1 MTLAGHRDSTG
12 HLANCPASAVN
23 LEGQM
28 PGQDGTPPYR
38 GVPLSRCPGNRANWE
53 TDQAAYDFEERA
65 AIREYEGNL
74 PRAAAERLARLDM
87 LKAVVRQDQAA

>member
-1 MTLAGHRDSTG
+1 MTLSGHPDRTG
-12 HLANCPASAVN
+12 QLANCPAGAVN
-23 LEGQM
+23 LEGQI
-28 PGQDGTPPYR
+28 PGPDRTPPYR
-38 GVPLSRCPGNRANWE
+38 GVRLSGCPGNRANWE

-65 AIREYEGNL
+65 AVREYDGNL